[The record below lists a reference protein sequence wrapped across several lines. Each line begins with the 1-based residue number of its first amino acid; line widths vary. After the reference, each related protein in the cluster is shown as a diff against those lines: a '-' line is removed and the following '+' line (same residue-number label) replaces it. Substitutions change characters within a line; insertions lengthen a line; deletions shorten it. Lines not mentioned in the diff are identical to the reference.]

1 MPLTRPKAAQ
11 INFDVTN
18 LTDPLI
24 GLNSGQ
30 SGSNDKDAGI
40 VIDRGSDTNVA
51 MIWDESQDEFA
62 LITTDETGTTAG
74 NVTVTE
80 GAGLRAKYFHLAD
93 GNELK
98 FGDDNDANIKHTG
111 TNLNINETTGDINI
125 RTYADNADVNI
136 VSDDG
141 SGGTTN
147 YFKADGSTTE
157 AIMYYGGVEKLKT
170 MNDGLTITSTNTD
183 QNAGPIVEFYR
194 NSASPA
200 NADYLG
206 QIKFQGENDAGQKI
220 VYSKITGKILDV
232 ADGSEDGI
240 IEFAFQKGGS
250 KNISGRFRSDSLQLL
265 NGTNL
270 FIGQNGDITFEGST
284 DDGFETVFGVTDPTA
299 DRTINLPNNSGTVAL
314 TSDITFTASS
324 TDTLTN
330 KTLSA
335 TTIAGHQV
343 PDTDNTY
350 TLGTSTNKF
359 SNVYATT
366 FTGQS
371 TSSQYADLAEMYEA
385 DEVYTPGTVVVVG
398 GDKEVTACTK
408 YADMKVAGVIST
420 MPGVVMNKDGGG
432 EHPIC
437 VGLKGRVPCKVVGK
451 VAKGDVLTTSGIKG
465 HATKI
470 ELSTNVVGCLV
481 GIALEDHDSMDPGV
495 IEVLLK

>member
-18 LTDPLI
+18 ITDPLFR
-24 GLNSGQ
+24 LNSGQ

-40 VIDRGSDTNVA
+40 VMERGSDTNVA
-51 MIWDESQDEFA
+51 LIWDESANEFA
-62 LITTDETGTTAG
+62 LITTNETGSTAG
-74 NVTVTE
+74 DVAVIE
-80 GAGLRAKYFHLAD
+80 GAGLRVGYLHLAD
-93 GNELK
+93 SSELK
-98 FGDDNDANIKHTG
+98 LGDDNDANIKHTG

-125 RTYADNADVNI
+125 RTYADNADVTI
-136 VSDDG
+136 MSDDG

-170 MNDGLTITSTNTD
+170 MDDGLTITSTNTD

-232 ADGSEDGI
+232 SDGSEDGI
-240 IEFAFQKGGS
+240 IEFAFQKAGS
-250 KNISGRFRSDSLQLL
+250 NNISGRFRSDSLQLL

-270 FIGQNGDITFEGST
+270 FIGQNDDITFEGST

-335 TTIAGHQV
+335 TTIAGHLI
-343 PDTDNTY
+343 PDTNNTY
-350 TLGTSTNKF
+350 TLGTSSNKF
-359 SNVYATT
+359 NNVFATT

-371 TSSQYADLAEMYEA
+371 TSSQYADLAEWYAGDKDYEI
-385 DEVYTPGTVVVVG
+385 GTVVTVG

-408 YADMKVAGVIST
+408 YADMTLAGVVSGA
-420 MPGVVMNKDGGG
+420 PGFEMNKNI
-432 EHPIC
+432 EAEYPIC

-451 VAKGDVLTTSGIKG
+451 VAKGDVLTTSGIEG

-470 ELSTNVVGCLV
+470 DPSTNVVGCLV
-481 GIALEDHDSMDPGV
+481 GIALEDHDSIDPGI
-495 IEVLLK
+495 IEILLK

>member
-1 MPLTRPKAAQ
+1 MALTRPKAAQ
-11 INFDVTN
+11 IDFDVTN

-24 GLNSGQ
+24 RLNSGQ
-30 SGSNDKDAGI
+30 SSSADKDSGL
-40 VIDRGSDTNVA
+40 VIERGSDTNVA
-51 MIWDESQDEFA
+51 IIWDESQDEFA
-62 LITTDETGTTAG
+62 LITTNETGTTSG
-74 NVTVTE
+74 DVTVIE

-98 FGDDNDANIKHTG
+98 FGDGNDANIKHTG

-141 SGGTTN
+141 AGGTTN

-157 AIMYYGGVEKLKT
+157 AIMYYAGVEKLKT

-183 QNAGPIVEFYR
+183 QNAGPIIEFYR

-206 QIKFQGENDAGQKI
+206 QIKFQGENDAGEKI

-240 IEFAFQKGGS
+240 IEFAFQKAGS
-250 KNISGRFRSDSLQLL
+250 NNISGRFRSDSLQLL

-284 DDGFETVFGVTDPTA
+284 DDEFETVFGVTDPTA

-335 TTIAGHQV
+335 TTIAGHQI

-350 TLGTSTNKF
+350 TLGTSVKKF
-359 SNVYATT
+359 LNVYATT

-432 EHPIC
+432 EHPVC
-437 VGLKGRVPCKVVGK
+437 VGLKGRVPCMVVGK

-465 HATKI
+465 HATKV

-481 GIALEDHDSMDPGV
+481 GIALEDYDSMDPGV

>member
-18 LTDPLI
+18 ITDPLFR
-24 GLNSGQ
+24 LNSGQ
-30 SGSNDKDAGI
+30 SGTNDKDAGI
-40 VIDRGSDTNVA
+40 VMERGSDTNVA
-51 MIWDESQDEFA
+51 IIWDESANEFA
-62 LITTDETGTTAG
+62 LITTNETGTTAG
-74 NVTVTE
+74 DVAVIE
-80 GAGLRAKYFHLAD
+80 GAGLRVGYLHLAD
-93 GNELK
+93 SSELK
-98 FGDDNDANIKHTG
+98 LGDDNDANIKHTG

-125 RTYADNADVNI
+125 RTYADNADVTI
-136 VSDDG
+136 LSDDG

-206 QIKFQGENDAGQKI
+206 QIKFQGENDAGQKV

-250 KNISGRFRSDSLQLL
+250 NNISGRFRSDSLQLL